1 MALSRREKQKIAD
14 LRKRQSSSLVFRGG
28 KKLTGAEMTQ
38 RRAGIERD
46 IRGIESRAGV
56 APRPSPRRSSV
67 SSVSDTNINDLI
79 VSNLGQQSGLRD
91 TRPIIDRAPI
101 VRSPLPPI
109 NMPFAAP
116 RFNGVGLADRNYSA
130 PAPRPRLQDFNSRI
144 PSIFSQYVPG
154 GDVVY
159 KQGFAQRSDEL
170 SPSLM
175 DTLRANTGAFTDN
188 IRLPGGLEIRRN
200 APRYNAPSV
209 TPNPYVSGQ
218 QTFTPP
224 DTKFGFD
231 FSLPTKTPMAT
242 ETPMTTDGRS
252 FSSPYGTQRGIG
264 LGTVGGFGRGLFDEL
279 ASSGA
284 GYFPRQEPI
293 FRVGLGSFG
302 DNFTIPFT
310 KGKTAND
317 ILREKASELSASFPN
332 VTGYVGGLLDKIPFS
347 TGNLGSQN
355 IMIKPRGAE
364 YDIYGNP
371 IRQISPQEIERTY
384 GEQIGKAMG
393 KGRTYEF
400 I

>member
-1 MALSRREKQKIAD
+1 MSMGNVRGGRLSAGDKKKIAE
-14 LRKRQSSSLVFRGG
+14 LRKRQKSSAVFRGG
-28 KKLTGAEMTQ
+28 KRLTEEELTQ

-46 IRGIESRAGV
+46 IRGIEARKGV

-67 SSVSDTNINDLI
+67 SSVSDTNINDLM
-79 VSNLGQQSGLRD
+79 VRNLGQQGGL
-91 TRPIIDRAPI
+91 
-101 VRSPLPPI
+101 
-109 NMPFAAP
+109 
-116 RFNGVGLADRNYSA
+116 
-130 PAPRPRLQDFNSRI
+130 PRPRVTGYEPRLSQTRQAQPGMSFEFARNPKRDASRI
-144 PSIFSQYVPG
+144 PSILSQYVPG

-188 IRLPGGLEIRRN
+188 IRLPGGLEIRTN
-200 APRYNAPSV
+200 IPRYNPPSV

-231 FSLPTKTPMAT
+231 FSLPIAT
-242 ETPMTTDGRS
+242 DPKATTASAETPMTTDGRS
-252 FSSPYGTQRGIG
+252 FSRPYGTQRGIG

-279 ASSGA
+279 ALSGA

-293 FRVGLGSFG
+293 FRIGFGEFG
-302 DNFTIPFT
+302 DNFKIPFT

-317 ILREKASELSASFPN
+317 ILREKAAELSASYPN
-332 VTGYVGGLLDKIPFS
+332 VTAYVGGLLDRIPFS

-371 IRQISPQEIERTY
+371 IRQISPQEIQSTY
-384 GEQIGKAMG
+384 GAQIGKAMG

>member
-1 MALSRREKQKIAD
+1 MALSRRDKQKIAD
-14 LRKRQSSSLVFRGG
+14 LRKRQRSSLVFSGG
-28 KKLTGAEMTQ
+28 KKLSESEMTQ

-46 IRGIESRAGV
+46 IRGIESQAGV

-79 VSNLGQQSGLRD
+79 VSNLGQQSGLP
-91 TRPIIDRAPI
+91 TRR
-101 VRSPLPPI
+101 VT
-109 NMPFAAP
+109 
-116 RFNGVGLADRNYSA
+116 GYE
-130 PAPRPRLQDFNSRI
+130 PRLSQSRNAQPGMSFSDVRTPERDMSSI

-154 GDVVY
+154 SDVIY
-159 KQGFAQRSDEL
+159 KQGFAQRSNEL

-175 DTLRANTGAFTDN
+175 DTLRANTGAFNDN

-231 FSLPTKTPMAT
+231 FSLPTAT

-252 FSSPYGTQRGIG
+252 FARPYSTQRGIN

-284 GYFPRQEPI
+284 GYFPQPQPD
-293 FRVGLGSFG
+293 VQL
-302 DNFTIPFT
+302 TI
-310 KGKTAND
+310 GG
-317 ILREKASELSASFPN
+317 FPN
-332 VTGYVGGLLDKIPFS
+332 GLSNFGRRTFLNSAISNYMSRPFVGERGETRLPNVNVTSSPYMTPS
-347 TGNLGSQN
+347 TSLKDISVR
-355 IMIKPRGAE
+355 PRGVGT
-364 YDIYGNP
+364 DIYGNP
-371 IRQISPQEIERTY
+371 RTY
-384 GEQIGKAMG
+384 TGQELEPMYRTTIRGLLKDGKY
-393 KGRTYEF
+393 TLY
-400 I
+400 

>member
-1 MALSRREKQKIAD
+1 MALSRRDKQKIAD
-14 LRKRQSSSLVFRGG
+14 LRKRQRSSLVFSGG
-28 KKLTGAEMTQ
+28 KRLTGEEMTQ

-46 IRGIESRAGV
+46 IRGIESQAGV

-67 SSVSDTNINDLI
+67 SSVSDTNINDLM
-79 VSNLGQQSGLRD
+79 VRNLGQQSGLRD
-91 TRPIIDRAPI
+91 TSPIIDRTPI

-109 NMPFAAP
+109 DAFTGYEPAP
-116 RFNGVGLADRNYSA
+116 RF
-130 PAPRPRLQDFNSRI
+130 PR
-144 PSIFSQYVPG
+144 
-154 GDVVY
+154 
-159 KQGFAQRSDEL
+159 RS
-170 SPSLM
+170 
-175 DTLRANTGAFTDN
+175 FT
-188 IRLPGGLEIRRN
+188 E
-200 APRYNAPSV
+200 
-209 TPNPYVSGQ
+209 PYVSSLPTYRTDAITDYQNMFPSRFLNSGVTAPRERFNIPASDTVTNPYIGGQ

-231 FSLPTKTPMAT
+231 FSLPTATPTAT

-252 FSSPYGTQRGIG
+252 FSRPYGTQRGIS

-302 DNFTIPFT
+302 DNFTVNPFT
-310 KGKTAND
+310 GTTAND
-317 ILREKASELSASFPN
+317 ILREKAAQLSKSFPN
-332 VTGYVGGLLDKIPFS
+332 VTAYVGGLLDRIPFS
-347 TGNLGSQN
+347 TGNLGGQN

-371 IRQISPQEIERTY
+371 IRQILPEEIQSTY
-384 GEQIGKAMG
+384 GEQIRKAMG
-393 KGRTYEF
+393 KGKTYEF

>member
-1 MALSRREKQKIAD
+1 MALSRRDKQKIAD
-14 LRKRQSSSLVFRGG
+14 LRKRQRSSLVFRGG
-28 KKLTGAEMTQ
+28 KRLTDAEMTQ

-46 IRGIESRAGV
+46 IRDIEARKGV

-67 SSVSDTNINDLI
+67 SSVSDTNINDLM
-79 VSNLGQQSGLRD
+79 VRNLGQQSGLP
-91 TRPIIDRAPI
+91 T
-101 VRSPLPPI
+101 
-109 NMPFAAP
+109 P
-116 RFNGVGLADRNYSA
+116 RVTGYE
-130 PAPRPRLQDFNSRI
+130 PRLSQTRQAQPGMSFEFARNPKRDASRI

-154 GDVVY
+154 SDVVY
-159 KQGFAQRSDEL
+159 KQGFAQRSNEL

-175 DTLRANTGAFTDN
+175 DTLRANTGAFNDN
-188 IRLPGGLEIRRN
+188 IRLPGGLEIRSN
-200 APRYNAPSV
+200 IPRYNPPSV

-231 FSLPTKTPMAT
+231 FSLPTETPMAT

-252 FSSPYGTQRGIG
+252 FSRPYGTQRGIG

-302 DNFTIPFT
+302 DNFTVNPFT
-310 KGKTAND
+310 GTTAND
-317 ILREKASELSASFPN
+317 ILREKAAELSKSFPN
-332 VTGYVGGLLDKIPFS
+332 VTAYVGGLLDRIPFS

-371 IRQISPQEIERTY
+371 IRQFTPQEIQSTY
-384 GEQIGKAMG
+384 GAQIGKAMG